1 MNNDKKAFIIYLI
14 IVFSLSAIIETLW
27 IIFGESATNAGIS
40 SFLMFIPFM
49 AALIVSKIYYK
60 KQNKLGFNKCNP
72 KYIFLAVVFPLIYLG
87 FSYGFYWLFYKD
99 SYVGNLSVLVDYA
112 SIYNQNISSNSA
124 IIISL
129 IITLIV
135 TGITAFGE
143 EVGWRGFM
151 YPVMQRILGWK
162 KAIIISGGIWTLWH
176 LPLVVSGLYLSET
189 IMVYRIPVF
198 IIEVFALTVIITWI
212 RMRSK
217 SVWPA
222 IIFHAVH
229 NYLDQII
236 FQSLTKNIKS
246 AYFVG
251 ETGFIT
257 IIFTV
262 IIAVLIIIRGKNTFE
277 QMYCINKY
285 MK

>member
-1 MNNDKKAFIIYLI
+1 MNYDKKALVLYLV

-27 IIFGESATNAGIS
+27 IIFGENATNTGIS
-40 SFLMFIPFM
+40 SLLMFIPFI
-49 AALIVSKIYYK
+49 AALIVSIKYYK
-60 KQNKLGFNKCNP
+60 KQNGLGFKRCNSI
-72 KYIFLAVVFPLIYLG
+72 YLLLAIVFPLIYLG
-87 FSYGFYWLFYKD
+87 FSYCLYWSFCRN
-99 SYVGNLSVLVDYA
+99 SYVGNLSVLIEYA
-112 SIYNQNISSNSA
+112 SVYNKNISNNSA

-135 TGITAFGE
+135 TIITAFGE

-151 YPVMQRILGWK
+151 YPVMQRIWGWK
-162 KAIIISGGIWTLWH
+162 KAIIISGGIWALWH
-176 LPLVVSGLYLSET
+176 LPLVISGLYLSET

-212 RMRSK
+212 RMKSK

-222 IIFHAVH
+222 IFFHAVH

-236 FQSLTKNIKS
+236 FQSLTNNVKS
-246 AYFVG
+246 TYFVG

-262 IIAVLIIIRGKNTFE
+262 ITTVLIIIREKNVFL
-277 QMYCINKY
+277 QNKNIV
-285 MK
+285 